1 MSGENMGNGFMY
13 KILVFFAFASYLS
26 TAATSCAIGLGAI
39 GMLVDYIRH
48 RRWPVFDRR
57 LLQVL
62 LVYCVVQCI
71 IAALSL
77 DPQNSFKDVGATVYR
92 FLPLLFALGYVRTEK
107 ERKGI
112 LLAVMLS
119 VFIDASYAIIQVGI
133 LHWPRSTG
141 FNVTPTFLSSFM
153 LMGIPF
159 AAYVLYDKVMPCWA
173 RRLAALTLL
182 LALLALF
189 ASGTRGAWIALAVMG
204 VAAALL
210 IGENYRRLMLKLFA
224 LGAAAFILLTLLFPT
239 SAFRPHSTTDERFLM
254 WESALHIIE
263 DYPLHGAGQNEYG
276 LLYNTKYIS
285 PLAQERSDPGSPST
299 GHGHPHNNILKVTA
313 EGGVLGLAA
322 FLLLHGYILYML
334 WQQYGREKAAG
345 QVFYALVGIII
356 LLGLHMEGLTDT
368 NFNQVPIMRAY
379 WLFIGTMLA
388 RVRLPASEEK
398 DSMDS

>member
-1 MSGENMGNGFMY
+1 MSGENIGNGFMY

-39 GMLVDYIRH
+39 GMIADYIRH
-48 RRWPVFDRR
+48 RKWPVFDRH

-62 LVYCVVQCI
+62 LVYCVVQCLV
-71 IAALSL
+71 AALSL
-77 DPQNSFKDVGATVYR
+77 NPQNSFKDVGATVYR
-92 FLPLLFALGYVRTEK
+92 FLPLLFALGYIRTEK

-141 FNVTPTFLSSFM
+141 FNTTPTFLSAFM
-153 LMGIPF
+153 LMGIPIS
-159 AAYVLYDKVMPCWA
+159 AYVFYDKVMPYWA
-173 RRLAALTLL
+173 RGLASLTLFL
-182 LALLALF
+182 SLLALF
-189 ASGTRGAWIALAVMG
+189 TSGTRGAWIALAAMG
-204 VAAALL
+204 IVAAFL
-210 IGENYRRLMLKLFA
+210 IGAKYRLLVLKLCA
-224 LGAAAFILLTLLFPT
+224 LGAAVFLLLTLLFPT
-239 SAFRPHSTTDERFLM
+239 SAARGHSTTDERFLM

-285 PLAQERSDPGSPST
+285 PLAQERSDPGNPSS

-313 EGGVLGLAA
+313 EGGLIGFAA

-334 WQQYGREKAAG
+334 WQQYGEEKAEG
-345 QVFYALVGIII
+345 RISYAFVGIMMLI
-356 LLGLHMEGLTDT
+356 GLHMEGMTDT

-379 WLFIGTMLA
+379 WLLVGTML
-388 RVRLPASEEK
+388 VRGNFRQQ
-398 DSMDS
+398 

>member
-48 RRWPVFDRR
+48 RRWPAFDRR
-57 LLQVL
+57 LLHVL

-77 DPQNSFKDVGATVYR
+77 DPQNSFKDVGATIYR
-92 FLPLLFALGYVRTEK
+92 FLPLLFALGYIRTENEK
-107 ERKGI
+107 KGI
-112 LLAVMLS
+112 LLAAMLS
-119 VFIDASYAIIQVGI
+119 ILIDAGNAAVQAGL

-141 FNVTPTFLSSFM
+141 FNTTPTFLSAFM
-153 LMGIPF
+153 LMGIPI
-159 AAYVLYDKVMPCWA
+159 AAYVSYDKGMTRWA

-182 LALLALF
+182 LSLLALF

-204 VAAALL
+204 IVAAIL
-210 IGENYRRLMLKLFA
+210 IGAKYRRLVLKLFA
-224 LGAAAFILLTLLFPT
+224 LGAAAFILLAVLFPT

-285 PLAQERSDPGSPST
+285 PLAQERSDPGNPST

-313 EGGVLGLAA
+313 EGGVLGFAA

-345 QVFYALVGIII
+345 RTAYALVGIMI
-356 LLGLHMEGLTDT
+356 LLGLHMEGMTDT

-379 WLFIGTMLA
+379 WLLIGTMLA
-388 RVRLPASEEK
+388 QVPVGAEK
-398 DSMDS
+398 NNTDL